1 MNREEYIK
9 AMAGLE
15 EQKKKIQEEYK
26 SSMPIK
32 PQQVVT
38 IDGKEYYLKGYKI
51 VAYTIEPILYSIN
64 PNTGKQFWNGRI
76 YICNWHNMK
85 PKN

>member
-51 VAYTIEPILYSIN
+51 VAYTIEPVLYSIN
-64 PNTGKQFWNGRI
+64 PNTGKQFWNGKTYVNDWR
-76 YICNWHNMK
+76 NMK